1 MPRLRRLYLGLVG
14 AVALYYLVVYRRR
27 TPPIAVFPDAPPPK
41 IWHEPPYNTPI
52 PEKYYLT
59 QNTTER
65 ASAAIV
71 ILARNRDRLGMMSSL
86 EQFEEKFNRKFGYPY
101 VFFNEEPFT
110 EEFKREISALTS
122 APVQFGLI
130 PPEHWYQPSWIDEDK
145 AARARLK
152 LKNAPYGDSV
162 PYRNMCR
169 YQSGFFFRSELL
181 KPFKYYW
188 RIEPDVRFFCHI
200 DFDPFLFMQ
209 GEDKKY
215 AFTMALPDIKATLR
229 GLWPSVVDF
238 VNQNPNL
245 ISPDNALEMLKDR
258 KGYYN
263 MCHFWSNFEIASL
276 DLWRSEAYMKF
287 FKHLDSTG
295 GFYYHRWGDAPVH
308 SIGAALFARKDQI
321 HFFNE
326 IGYAHM
332 PFEHCPTGPAYERGR
347 CTCDPAKNFD
357 RGGFSCLPKYD
368 ALFDSTSETTP
379 VPLWSG
385 LNY

>member
-1 MPRLRRLYLGLVG
+1 MLRRRHIYLGL
-14 AVALYYLVVYRRR
+14 ASFLTLYYLFVFRRR
-27 TPPIAVFPDAPPPK
+27 TPPVQNLYQTPPPK

-52 PEKYYLT
+52 PEKYYRT
-59 QNTTER
+59 QNTTQR

-71 ILARNRDRLGMMSSL
+71 ILARNRDRLGMISSL
-86 EQFEEKFNRKFGYPY
+86 TQFEEKFNKKFGYPY
-101 VFFNEEPFT
+101 VFFNEEPFS
-110 EEFKREISALTS
+110 EDFKREISALTS

-130 PPEHWYQPSWIDEDK
+130 PPEHWYQPAWIDEDK
-145 AARARLK
+145 ASRARTK

-188 RIEPDVRFFCHI
+188 RIEPDVRFFCDI

-215 AFTMALPDIKATLR
+215 AFTISFPEIKSTVK
-229 GLWPSVVDF
+229 GLWPAVVEF
-238 VNQNPNL
+238 VQQNPAL
-245 ISPDNALEMLKDR
+245 LSPDNALEMLKDR

-276 DLWRSEAYMKF
+276 DLWRSPAYIKF
-287 FKHLDSTG
+287 FEHLDSKG

-332 PFEHCPTGPAYERGR
+332 PFEHCPTGPSSERGR
-347 CTCDPAKNFD
+347 CTCDPTKNFD
-357 RGGFSCLPKYD
+357 RGGFSCLRKYD
-368 ALFDSTSETTP
+368 ELFDLNRTSTSTTAA
-379 VPLWSG
+379 LWDG
-385 LNY
+385 Y